1 MNSKTFCIAPWTSAC
16 IHTDA
21 HLSPCCQWVSS
32 HNDIA
37 DPARIKQLDRYK
49 STYIKKDTH
58 SETTE
63 QQKESVNFTQID
75 QWANSNYMKKVR
87 ENQYNGVFIEP
98 CNRCYDDERA
108 GVESTRQSYNKSWSR
123 YFDFAKIDKEE
134 WSVDVNSLFAFD
146 FKLGNTCNLKCV
158 MCTPILSS
166 PLMTEYKKNQKK
178 FKNLKFYKEPLSGK
192 DFTSWPEKK
201 EFLDFFEKIKKQILW
216 MKFTGG
222 EPTILPSVNKILN
235 EMPNPE
241 SITLSITTNGTRISD
256 ELLQT
261 LSKYKKV
268 WLTISIEGIG
278 DHNNIIRYL
287 SSWDKIAY
295 NILRLKKLSN
305 VYLEI
310 QSMLMCFSPF
320 TSIKIFQWA
329 EENELKLSFS
339 KFVSPS
345 YLSIDSVKPELIK
358 KFDNQLKK
366 LHSKNN
372 QEVVY
377 QIIQYLKDHNYQ
389 PNLEIQRDRYIKMLD
404 TIRNTN
410 LKEKYD
416 FN

>member
-1 MNSKTFCIAPWTSAC
+1 M
-16 IHTDA
+16 
-21 HLSPCCQWVSS
+21 
-32 HNDIA
+32 
-37 DPARIKQLDRYK
+37 
-49 STYIKKDTH
+49 
-58 SETTE
+58 
-63 QQKESVNFTQID
+63 
-75 QWANSNYMKKVR
+75 
-87 ENQYNGVFIEP
+87 
-98 CNRCYDDERA
+98 
-108 GVESTRQSYNKSWSR
+108 
-123 YFDFAKIDKEE
+123 
-134 WSVDVNSLFAFD
+134 
-146 FKLGNTCNLKCV
+146 CV
-158 MCTPILSS
+158 PTLSS
-166 PLMTEYKKNQKK
+166 QLMTEYKKNQKK
-178 FKNLKFYKEPLSGK
+178 FKDLKFYKEPPSGK
-192 DFTSWPEKK
+192 DFTDWPEKK
-201 EFLDFFEKIKKQILW
+201 EFLDFFEKIKKQITW

-222 EPTILPSVNKILN
+222 EPTMTPSVNKILN
-235 EMPNPE
+235 EMPNPGR
-241 SITLSITTNGTRISD
+241 ITLSITTNGTRISD

-268 WLTISIEGIG
+268 WLSISIEGIG

-320 TSIKIFQWA
+320 TAIKIFQWA

-372 QEVVY
+372 QGVVY

-389 PNLEIQRDRYIKMLD
+389 PKLEIQRDRYIKMLD